1 MEFDMITS
9 VTEQSFLKDVREHR
23 MTVLHDTGLYRHLRF
38 QKPGTRIGQFDI
50 VTWPGHL
57 SFTGDMGSYVF
68 ARLADMLEFFRDGRS
83 GSIQVNLAYWAE
95 KCQAA
100 DRDSGIKEYSAAK
113 FREEIERW
121 LDDGEA
127 TPECRA
133 EARSSVLVFA
143 DEGEYAARSAAES
156 FEYEGFE
163 FTDFW
168 EADCQEWTARY
179 VWCCFALAWAVRQY
193 DSGALQAA

>member
-1 MEFDMITS
+1 MTTS

-38 QKPGTRIGQFDI
+38 QKPGTLIGQFDI
-50 VTWPGHL
+50 VTWPEHL
-57 SFTGDMGSYVF
+57 SFSGDMGSYVF
-68 ARLADMLEFFRDGRS
+68 SRLRDMLEFFRGTDAGP
-83 GSIQVNLAYWAE
+83 IQVNLAYWAE

-100 DRDSGIKEYSAAK
+100 DRNSGIKEYRPDA
-113 FREEIERW
+113 FRAEIERW
-121 LDDGEA
+121 LSEGEA
-127 TPECRA
+127 TDACRA
-133 EARSSVLVFA
+133 EARAHVLAFA
-143 DEGEYAARSAAES
+143 DEGEYAAREAAEN

-179 VWCCFALAWAVRQY
+179 VWCCYALSWAIRQY
-193 DSGALQAA
+193 DAAMTLAA